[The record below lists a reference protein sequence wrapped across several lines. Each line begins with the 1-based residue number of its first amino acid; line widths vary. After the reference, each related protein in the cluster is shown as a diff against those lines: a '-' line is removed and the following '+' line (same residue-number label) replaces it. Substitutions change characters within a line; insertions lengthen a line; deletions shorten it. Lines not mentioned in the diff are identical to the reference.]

1 MTHNNEKDAYKNNS
15 LVAKYEAD
23 LNDRLKFES
32 NFRLRDSY
40 LQYDKELDTAT
51 ADHSEEEDGRH
62 IFTTGKLIYKFNE
75 KI

>member
-51 ADHSEEEDGRH
+51 ADQ
-62 IFTTGKLIYKFNE
+62 
-75 KI
+75 